1 MGIERRRILL
11 ANPRGFCAGVERAI
25 QIIEDLLDVHPG
37 TLYVRK
43 EIVHNRDVVE
53 RLRGRGVVFVD
64 ELEEVPNDSLAVFSA
79 HGVAPDVR
87 RQAQERNLRVVDAT
101 CPLVTKVHVEALRFA
116 RDGYFVLLI
125 GHAGHDEV
133 TGTLGQIPGSIALV
147 EHEAD
152 AATVVVPDPE
162 RVAVVTQTTLS
173 LDDTHGIL
181 EALKRR
187 FPALREPPSSD
198 ICYATQNRQNAVKEL
213 ADVTDVVLVVGS
225 QNSSNAQRLRD
236 CSVEGG
242 TPAYLID
249 GPDEIDAAWIAN
261 AKTVGVTSGAS
272 TPEHLVSLVVERVRA
287 IVGEADVEDIGKR
300 EPAIVFAPPRELAG
314 ILATGE

>member
-1 MGIERRRILL
+1 MSTESRRILL
-11 ANPRGFCAGVERAI
+11 ANPRGFCAGVDRAI

-37 TLYVRK
+37 RLYVRK

-64 ELEEVPNDSLAVFSA
+64 ELAEVPNDSLAVFSA

-87 RQAQERNLRVVDAT
+87 RQAAERNLRVVDAT

-147 EHEAD
+147 ENEAG
-152 AATVVVPDPE
+152 AATVAVPDPQ

-181 EALKRR
+181 AALKRR
-187 FPALREPPSSD
+187 FPALKEPPSSD

-213 ADVTDVVLVVGS
+213 AVACDVVLVVGS

-236 CSVEGG
+236 CSAEMG

-249 GPDEIDAAWIAN
+249 GPDEIEGMWLEGARTI
-261 AKTVGVTSGAS
+261 GVTSGAS
-272 TPEHLVSLVVERVRA
+272 TPEHLVARVVERIIEVG
-287 IVGEADVEDIGKR
+287 GEAVVEDIGKR
-300 EPAIVFAPPRELAG
+300 EPEIVFAPPRELAG
-314 ILATGE
+314 IIASAE

>member
-1 MGIERRRILL
+1 MGTESRRILL
-11 ANPRGFCAGVERAI
+11 ANPRGFCAGVDRAI

-64 ELEEVPNDSLAVFSA
+64 ELAEVPNDSLAVFSA

-87 RQAQERNLRVVDAT
+87 RQAAERNLRVVDAT

-147 EHEAD
+147 ENEVD
-152 AATVVVPDPE
+152 AATVAVPDPQ

-181 EALKRR
+181 AALKRR
-187 FPALREPPSSD
+187 FPALKEPPSSD

-213 ADVTDVVLVVGS
+213 AVACDVVLVVGS

-236 CSVEGG
+236 CSAEAG

-249 GPDEIDAAWIAN
+249 GPNEIERAWIAH
-261 AKTVGVTSGAS
+261 ATTIGVTAGAS
-272 TPEHLVSLVVERVRA
+272 TPEHLVARVVEHVRA
-287 IVGEADVEDIGKR
+287 IVGDADVEEFGKR
-300 EPAIVFAPPRELAG
+300 EPTIVFAPPRELAG
-314 ILATGE
+314 IIASGE

>member
-1 MGIERRRILL
+1 MSTTQRRILL

-25 QIIEDLLDVHPG
+25 QIIEDLLDVHDG

-53 RLRGRGVVFVD
+53 RLRARGVVFVE
-64 ELEEVPNDSLAVFSA
+64 ELGEVPNGALAVFSA

-87 RQAQERNLRVVDAT
+87 KQATERKLRVVDAT
-101 CPLVTKVHVEALRFA
+101 CPLVTKVHVEAMRFA
-116 RDGYFVLLI
+116 RDGYFVLLV

-147 EHEAD
+147 ENEDD
-152 AATVVVPDPE
+152 AASVAVPDPQ

-173 LDDTHGIL
+173 LDDTKGIV

-187 FPALREPPSSD
+187 FPDIKEPPSSD

-213 ADVTDVVLVVGS
+213 AQESDVVLVVGS

-236 CSVEGG
+236 CSIEAG

-249 GPDEIDAAWIAN
+249 GPGEIRESWLSGMT
-261 AKTVGVTSGAS
+261 TVGVTSGAS
-272 TPEHLVSLVVERVRA
+272 TPEHLVAQVVERARA
-287 IVGEADVEDIGKR
+287 SIGATEVAEVGER
-300 EPAIVFAPPRELAG
+300 EPSIVFAPPRELAG
-314 ILATGE
+314 FLGT

>member
-1 MGIERRRILL
+1 MGTNARRILL

-53 RLRGRGVVFVD
+53 RLRGRGVVFVE
-64 ELEEVPNDSLAVFSA
+64 ELQEVPNDSLAVFSA

-87 RQAQERNLRVVDAT
+87 SQAQNRNLRVVDAT
-101 CPLVTKVHVEALRFA
+101 CPLVTKVHVEAQRFA
-116 RDGYFVLLI
+116 NDGYFVLLI

-147 EHEAD
+147 ENEHD
-152 AATVVVPDPE
+152 AATVRVPDPQ

-187 FPALREPPSSD
+187 FPAIKEPPSSD
-198 ICYATQNRQNAVKEL
+198 ICYATQNRQNAVKQL
-213 ADVTDVVLVVGS
+213 AEESDVVLVVGS

-236 CSVEGG
+236 CSIEGG

-249 GPDEIDAAWIAN
+249 GPAEIQPAWLNGAT
-261 AKTVGVTSGAS
+261 TVGVTSGAS
-272 TPEHLVSLVVERVRA
+272 TPEHLVARVVERVREITGA
-287 IVGEADVEDIGKR
+287 TEVAEVGKR

>member
-1 MGIERRRILL
+1 MAEQRRILL
-11 ANPRGFCAGVERAI
+11 ANPRGFCAGVDRAI
-25 QIIEDLLDVHPG
+25 QIIEDLLDVHDG

-53 RLRGRGVVFVD
+53 RLRARGVVFVE
-64 ELEEVPNDSLAVFSA
+64 ELSEVPNGALAVFSA

-87 RQAQERNLRVVDAT
+87 KQAEARKLRVVDAT
-101 CPLVTKVHVEALRFA
+101 CPLVTKVHVEAMRFA
-116 RDGYFVLLI
+116 RDGFFVLLV

-147 EHEAD
+147 ESEED
-152 AATVVVPDPE
+152 AASVAVPDPQ

-173 LDDTHGIL
+173 LDDTKGIV

-187 FPALREPPSSD
+187 FPAIKEPPSSD
-198 ICYATQNRQNAVKEL
+198 ICYATQNRQNAVKDL
-213 ADVTDVVLVVGS
+213 AQESDVVLVVGS

-236 CSVEGG
+236 CSIEAG

-249 GPDEIDAAWIAN
+249 GPDDIQESWLNGAL
-261 AKTVGVTSGAS
+261 TVGVTSGAS
-272 TPEHLVSLVVERVRA
+272 TPEHLVAQVVERARA
-287 IVGEADVEDIGKR
+287 IIGATEVAEVGER
-300 EPAIVFAPPRELAG
+300 EPSIVFAPPRELAG
-314 ILATGE
+314 FLGT

>member
-1 MGIERRRILL
+1 MSTTQRRILL

-25 QIIEDLLDVHPG
+25 QIIEDLLDVHDG

-53 RLRGRGVVFVD
+53 RLRARGVVFVE
-64 ELEEVPNDSLAVFSA
+64 ELGEVPNGALAVFSA

-87 RQAQERNLRVVDAT
+87 KQATERKLRVVDAT
-101 CPLVTKVHVEALRFA
+101 CPLVTKVHVEAMRFA
-116 RDGYFVLLI
+116 RDGYFVLLV

-147 EHEAD
+147 ENEDD
-152 AATVVVPDPE
+152 AASVAVPDPQ

-173 LDDTHGIL
+173 LDDTKGIV

-187 FPALREPPSSD
+187 FPDIKEPPSSD

-213 ADVTDVVLVVGS
+213 AQESDVVLVVGS

-236 CSVEGG
+236 CSIEAG

-249 GPDEIDAAWIAN
+249 GPGEIRESWLSGMT
-261 AKTVGVTSGAS
+261 TVGVTSGAS
-272 TPEHLVSLVVERVRA
+272 TPEHLVAQVVERARA
-287 IVGEADVEDIGKR
+287 IIGATEVAEVGER
-300 EPAIVFAPPRELAG
+300 EPSIVFAPPRELAG
-314 ILATGE
+314 FLGT

>member
-1 MGIERRRILL
+1 MGTDARRILL

-53 RLRGRGVVFVD
+53 RLRGRGVVFVE
-64 ELEEVPNDSLAVFSA
+64 ELQEVPNDSLAVFSA

-87 RQAQERNLRVVDAT
+87 SQAQNRNLRVVDAT
-101 CPLVTKVHVEALRFA
+101 CPLVTKVHVEAQRFA
-116 RDGYFVLLI
+116 NDGYFVLLI

-147 EHEAD
+147 ENEHD
-152 AATVVVPDPE
+152 AATVRVPDPQ

-187 FPALREPPSSD
+187 FPAIKEPPSSD
-198 ICYATQNRQNAVKEL
+198 ICYATQNRQNAVKQL
-213 ADVTDVVLVVGS
+213 AEESDVVLVVGS

-236 CSVEGG
+236 CSIEGG

-249 GPDEIDAAWIAN
+249 GPAEIQPAWLNGAT
-261 AKTVGVTSGAS
+261 TVGVTSGAS
-272 TPEHLVSLVVERVRA
+272 TPEHLVARVVERVREITGA
-287 IVGEADVEDIGKR
+287 TEVAEVGKR